1 MSLDCQGEHR
11 KDVYTENGITYDSR
25 PLYMDKTVAEP
36 VGSGHTGAI
45 QSAPQMG
52 CSSNGPDR
60 PRTHTDVTNN
70 NDQPISQAEKL
81 ACDEM
86 YKKLGQM
93 AWEEIPNEDTP
104 TPGESVTISG
114 GETVLAV
121 PSPPG

>member
-1 MSLDCQGEHR
+1 
-11 KDVYTENGITYDSR
+11 
-25 PLYMDKTVAEP
+25 MDKTVAEP

-52 CSSNGPDR
+52 CSSKGPDR

-81 ACDEM
+81 ARDEM